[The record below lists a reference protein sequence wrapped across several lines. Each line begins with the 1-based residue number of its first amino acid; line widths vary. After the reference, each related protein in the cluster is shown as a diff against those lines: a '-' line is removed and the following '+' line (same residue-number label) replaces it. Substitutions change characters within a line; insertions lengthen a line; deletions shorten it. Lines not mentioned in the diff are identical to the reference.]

1 MIQWYPRNKNN
12 LRIYNN
18 KWDPICILKEG
29 EKRSQ
34 RKKGIPKQK
43 YIHKMFK
50 NWSVFAED
58 CYMHYR
64 DGYLFPD

>member
-1 MIQWYPRNKNN
+1 MDEIFEAYRKE
-12 LRIYNN
+12 LTRDRIEIE
-18 KWDPICILKEG
+18 KGEG